1 MSFDA
6 INNPQDGLKYLFSKI
21 PSVGVV
27 EMRVYDSLRKHITDL
42 QDESKEDQIVALRK
56 QLKSLE
62 VEKSDLE
69 LQVSE
74 LQEKLDKATSTK
86 APAKKSSK
94 KKTARKTSKASKDDS
109 K

>member
-6 INNPQDGLKYLFSKI
+6 INNPQDGLKYLFSKVR
-21 PSVGVV
+21 SAGVV
-27 EMRVYDSLRKHITDL
+27 EMRVYDSLRKHISDL
-42 QDESKEDQIVALRK
+42 QDQSKEDQIVALRK

-74 LQEKLDKATSTK
+74 LQEKLDKATSVKT
-86 APAKKSSK
+86 PAKKPSK